1 MGINL
6 SARDLS
12 FVLDAVY
19 KINTA
24 SDIALFARISFSTL
38 CAAVPCIECVLTVLE
53 DDCGIPRISSIHV
66 WGGKTA

>member
-1 MGINL
+1 MGVNL

-24 SDIALFARISFSTL
+24 SDIASFARISFSTL
-38 CAAVPCIECVLTVLE
+38 CAAVPCIECVLTALE
-53 DDCGIPRISSIHV
+53 DDYGIPRISSIHV
-66 WGGKTA
+66 WGG

>member
-1 MGINL
+1 MGVNL

-24 SDIALFARISFSTL
+24 SDIASFARISFQL
-38 CAAVPCIECVLTVLE
+38 CVPLSLALSVC
-53 DDCGIPRISSIHV
+53 
-66 WGGKTA
+66 